1 MNHLQSIEY
10 RLKSIKYLTQLK
22 NKFTYNK
29 LSQIFNLPMTV
40 LNRYIKG
47 HVLPSY
53 TRAREIF
60 EVFAEFF
67 DVKDEIR
74 KNITF
79 DENGYF
85 DNSNI
90 VGNNFIL
97 EIVAS
102 EIFNKYYKKN
112 ITKVLTAAVD
122 GVPLAVLTAN
132 ELGIDT
138 IIAKKTKEAGVS
150 RFLEENYSPGRTGII
165 IPLYL
170 PANLLS
176 NQDRILIVEDIIR
189 SGETQRALCRL
200 VTKSKALISG
210 IFTLI
215 GIGENKWKEQ
225 LKETIL
231 LNYLNYSNIKDDK
244 QKAIIS
250 AFHAHKFDLLKNLV
264 EKENVTDYI
273 NDLIESLIKNETINV
288 FINLPE
294 P

>member
-67 DVKDEIR
+67 DIKDEIR

-97 EIVAS
+97 E
-102 EIFNKYYKKN
+102 
-112 ITKVLTAAVD
+112 
-122 GVPLAVLTAN
+122 
-132 ELGIDT
+132 
-138 IIAKKTKEAGVS
+138 
-150 RFLEENYSPGRTGII
+150 
-165 IPLYL
+165 
-170 PANLLS
+170 
-176 NQDRILIVEDIIR
+176 
-189 SGETQRALCRL
+189 
-200 VTKSKALISG
+200 
-210 IFTLI
+210 
-215 GIGENKWKEQ
+215 
-225 LKETIL
+225 
-231 LNYLNYSNIKDDK
+231 
-244 QKAIIS
+244 
-250 AFHAHKFDLLKNLV
+250 
-264 EKENVTDYI
+264 
-273 NDLIESLIKNETINV
+273 
-288 FINLPE
+288 
-294 P
+294 